1 MVEKWAYETDLV
13 IMGSGAGAM
22 TAAIIACDKGLDVMI
37 LEKSPYCG
45 GSSAMSGGVVWVP
58 NNHLM
63 QAAGIQDSP
72 EDAYDYLSRCVA
84 GRTPEEKLRTYLHYA
99 PQMLSYLHDT
109 TDVRFYTL
117 PEYPDYYPEMPGG
130 KPGGRSCEALPYN
143 GLLLDEAFDKLRPP
157 HPQETVFGRIMLT
170 APEARLAAGGGI
182 QAVLLMA
189 DLMLGYALNLKA
201 RFRGTRDSR
210 LCLGNALA
218 GRLFNSV
225 LDRDISV
232 WLNTPVTE
240 LLIED
245 DSVVGVTAEFDGE
258 TRRIKAR
265 KGVLLA
271 AGGFERNLEMRQQ
284 YQRSPVSTEWTAAH
298 PYNTGDAIRMG
309 QQLGAALDLMDE
321 AWWTPTTVVPDGA
334 SAWMLIIEKNLPGSI
349 IVDHAGK
356 RYTNEAAPYVDVVNA
371 IHRRHSKRVS
381 AVPSY
386 LVFDSR
392 YRRKYPAGPLLPG
405 MYQPDWVLPRR
416 IHKHFL
422 HKEDTLLE
430 LAASLGIDADRL
442 ETTMIFYN
450 EYVDGGEDRDFQRGA
465 SLYDRYYGDASVK
478 PNPSLGSINKPP
490 YYGFKV
496 FPGDLG
502 TKGGLLTDR
511 FGRVQRVD
519 GSLIP
524 GLYATGNCTASI
536 MGRSY
541 PGAGATLGPAMTF
554 GYLAALHA
562 AGQLEGK

>member
-1 MVEKWAYETDLV
+1 
-13 IMGSGAGAM
+13 
-22 TAAIIACDKGLDVMI
+22 
-37 LEKSPYCG
+37 
-45 GSSAMSGGVVWVP
+45 
-58 NNHLM
+58 
-63 QAAGIQDSP
+63 
-72 EDAYDYLSRCVA
+72 
-84 GRTPEEKLRTYLHYA
+84 
-99 PQMLSYLHDT
+99 
-109 TDVRFYTL
+109 
-117 PEYPDYYPEMPGG
+117 
-130 KPGGRSCEALPYN
+130 
-143 GLLLDEAFDKLRPP
+143 
-157 HPQETVFGRIMLT
+157 
-170 APEARLAAGGGI
+170 
-182 QAVLLMA
+182 
-189 DLMLGYALNLKA
+189 
-201 RFRGTRDSR
+201 
-210 LCLGNALA
+210 
-218 GRLFNSV
+218 
-225 LDRDISV
+225 
-232 WLNTPVTE
+232 VTE
-240 LLIED
+240 LIIEED
-245 DSVVGVTAEFDGE
+245 VVVGVTAEFDGE

-284 YQRSPVSTEWTAAH
+284 YQRPPVSTEWTAAH

-321 AWWTPTTVVPDGA
+321 AWWTPTTVVTEGA
-334 SAWMLIIEKNLPGSI
+334 SAWMLIIEKNLPGAI

-392 YRRKYPAGPLLPG
+392 YRHKYPAGPMLPG

-416 IHKHFL
+416 IRKHFL

-450 EYVDGGEDRDFQRGA
+450 EYVDGGEDRDFQRGT
-465 SLYDRYYGDASVK
+465 SLYDRYYGDAAVK
-478 PNPSLGSINKPP
+478 PNPSLGAINKPP